1 MSEKGV
7 ASGARWQTASVY
19 AITPR
24 TPKIKSFLFNLADPI
39 TFMAGQHVDVRLTA
53 PNGYNAV
60 RSYSIASAP
69 ESEQRIELAIE
80 LLENGEV
87 SPFFHG
93 TVQVGDAIEMRGPL
107 GGHFIWDASC
117 GGPLLLI
124 GGGSGL
130 VPLLSILRHRKSI
143 HNGVPAI
150 LVLSAR
156 TWDDVP
162 FRDELLEM
170 DGAKDGFQLV
180 LTLTQDTRRRL
191 TDYQRRIDSDM
202 MREVLGRLPSAPS
215 LAYAC
220 GTNKFV
226 DTAVDAAIDAGVPKK
241 ADIRTER
248 YGG

>member
-69 ESEQRIELAIE
+69 ESEQRIEL
-80 LLENGEV
+80 
-87 SPFFHG
+87 
-93 TVQVGDAIEMRGPL
+93 AIEMRGPL